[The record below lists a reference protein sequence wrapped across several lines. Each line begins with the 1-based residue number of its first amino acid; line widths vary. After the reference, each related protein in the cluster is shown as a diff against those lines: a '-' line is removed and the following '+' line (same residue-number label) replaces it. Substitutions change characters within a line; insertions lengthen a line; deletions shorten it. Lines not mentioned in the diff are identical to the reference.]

1 MNNRIIGKKIAVSV
15 KFEVVAGFIEQHLL
29 GVFQVLPHRQ
39 FSGMRVF
46 TNQRLKNLI
55 VIVTP
60 VVDGTGIDMVVQFF
74 PVRVVNA
81 LSLHFLNDCRQRRI
95 LRGQRH
101 LDVEL
106 KIPF

>member
-1 MNNRIIGKKIAVSV
+1 MNNGIIGEKIAVSV

-29 GVFQVLPHRQ
+29 SVFQVLPHRQ
-39 FSGMRVF
+39 LSGVRIF
-46 TNQRLKNLI
+46 TNQRFKDLI
-55 VIVTP
+55 VIVTL

-81 LSLHFLNDCRQRRI
+81 LSPHFLNDCRQRRI
-95 LRGQRH
+95 LGCQGD

-106 KIPF
+106 QIPL